1 MNKICVIGLGYVGL
15 PTALIASE
23 YFDVLG
29 VDIDTVLVSN
39 LSNQIFHSEEIEITQ
54 KLNEA
59 IQNKKI
65 FFSEKPNFS
74 DVFVLA
80 VPTPVDENHN
90 PSLNYVY
97 DAIDSISKY
106 LRPGNLIIIE
116 STSPIGTTLNIQ
128 NYLHKEL
135 GNIDEIYISYCPER
149 VLPGDTINEIRNND
163 RIIGGICNK
172 SSELTIEFYSKFVFG
187 NLHTTNSKTAEA
199 CKLVENSYRDFQI
212 AFANELSMHFDDDSE
227 IDIFNL
233 INLANQHPRINILSP
248 GVGVGGH
255 CIAVDPYFLIDHNPQ
270 YTKLIQ
276 LSRSINLEKTDW
288 VISRI
293 EQAIYSKSIRKK
305 NTINI
310 CLFGITYKP
319 NSSDLRESPAL
330 KILKELAS
338 KNLKINL
345 MYLDPWLKED
355 LKIKNVKNL
364 ENLENLDLAVICIA
378 HKEFQKINFQKEN
391 TLDFTG
397 KIKL

>member
-29 VDIDTVLVSN
+29 VDINTKLISN
-39 LSNQIFHSEEIEITQ
+39 LSNQKFHSEEIEITQ
-54 KLNEA
+54 KLNDA

-65 FFSEKPNFS
+65 IFSEKPNFS

-80 VPTPVDENHN
+80 VPTPVDENYN

-97 DAIDSISKY
+97 DAIDSISPF

-116 STSPIGTTLNIQ
+116 STSPIGTTKNIQ
-128 NYLHKEL
+128 NYLQKEL
-135 GNIDEIYISYCPER
+135 GNIDGIYISYCPER
-149 VLPGDTINEIRNND
+149 VLPGDTINEIKNND
-163 RIIGGICNK
+163 RIIGGVCNK
-172 SSELTIEFYSKFVFG
+172 SSEIAAEFYSKFVFG
-187 NLHTTNSKTAEA
+187 NLHLTNSKTAEA

-212 AFANELSMHFDDDSE
+212 AFANELSMNFNNDSE
-227 IDIFNL
+227 IDVFNL
-233 INLANQHPRINILSP
+233 INLANKHPRINILSP

-270 YTKLIQ
+270 KTKLIQ

-288 VISRI
+288 VISKI
-293 EQAIYSKSIRKK
+293 EQAIFSRLTG
-305 NTINI
+305 NTHTINI
-310 CLFGITYKP
+310 CFFGITYKP

-330 KILKELAS
+330 KILIEIAS

-355 LKIKNVKNL
+355 LKIKNVKKL
-364 ENLENLDLAVICIA
+364 ENFENLDLAVICMA
-378 HKEFQKINFQKEN
+378 HEEFQKMNFQN
-391 TLDFTG
+391 IRTLDFTG
-397 KIKL
+397 KIK